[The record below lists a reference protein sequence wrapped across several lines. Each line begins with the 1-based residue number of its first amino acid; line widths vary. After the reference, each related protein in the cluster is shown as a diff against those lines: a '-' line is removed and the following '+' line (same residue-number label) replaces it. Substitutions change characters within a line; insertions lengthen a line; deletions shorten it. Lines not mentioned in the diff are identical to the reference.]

1 MRLTVKSERG
11 IALVVILMFMAVLMA
26 LSGAGLLFSGLNL
39 RTTAYFKTGN
49 MAFYAA
55 DSGIQHALTQVP
67 VGTTFSY
74 TGLPLLDSVS
84 FGNGYS
90 YTVTAINDAD
100 PTRAILTS
108 TAKGPNSSTRTVK
121 AYIARDSWVPPGAL
135 YVPGDPLY
143 IETQFNGSAF
153 RINGKD
159 TNPGQSPG
167 SGPESPL
174 PGIATSAVGTTNEI
188 SASLLSSPQYPQ
200 VTGLGNSPS
209 VMTSTAALDVNQ
221 LATNLTTVG
230 VEGFDKQTLPGG
242 SYTGG
247 EWGTSSFPK
256 ITHITGD
263 AQLSGLLTGYGVLIV
278 DGNLA
283 TRGNFSFSG
292 LVIVG
297 GDLSLHGSA
306 GSDESAT
313 IWGAVLAKPST
324 AADAGIEMEIGGR
337 GTVNY
342 SSQAIAEVVS
352 RWSLP
357 FSALP
362 SPAKLISW
370 QEVM

>member
-1 MRLTVKSERG
+1 MGLTVKSERG
-11 IALVVILMFMAVLMA
+11 IALVVILMFMAVLMVF
-26 LSGAGLLFSGLNL
+26 SGAGLLFSGLNL

-49 MAFYAA
+49 LAFYAA
-55 DSGIQHALTQVP
+55 ESGIQHALTQIP

-159 TNPGQSPG
+159 TNPGG
-167 SGPESPL
+167 SLGPESPV

-188 SASLLSSPQYPQ
+188 KAYLLSSPQYPQ

-209 VMTSTAALDVNQ
+209 VATSTAALDVDQ

-230 VEGFDKQTLPGG
+230 VEGFDKQTKPGG

-247 EWGTSSFPK
+247 EEWGTSISPK
-256 ITHITGD
+256 ITYITGD
-263 AQLSGLLTGYGVLIV
+263 AQLSGLLSGYGVLIV
-278 DGNLA
+278 DGNLS

-292 LVIVG
+292 LIIVRG
-297 GDLSLHGSA
+297 HVSLHGSA

-313 IWGAVLAKPST
+313 VWGAVLVKEGTSP
-324 AADAGIEMEIGGR
+324 DAGIEMEIGGR

-342 SSQAIAEVVS
+342 SSQTIAKVVS